1 MKIYRISQHLL
12 LSMTLLLGACGLLD
26 DSASKKPSRT
36 GLIATPVTYY
46 STSRARYLGTK
57 YKDNIDRLVER
68 IVRNSKTSSLQFANN
83 ISSVGGIGFFTHSA
97 TKTADER
104 YLEVVLAVP
113 ETFETKGAH
122 SDKVSRLFSS
132 YGPELLTILSE
143 ENDIYQD
150 KEVTGYGLNLA
161 WRNIIAEPV
170 ANRVTLERVIV
181 YFAKEK
187 TRNFLR
193 REINQNDLLADAT
206 IFAVEE
212 DGPLSLVSYRAP
224 EVHQEFRPAIR
235 EDDILAAPAAAHPPP
250 AIKTDSPDQGK
261 KDAPPLR
268 EPVAKVAPSKPPV
281 TVAQKPKS
289 LPPIVPI
296 IPETPAKPAVPTAV
310 ISVPVELPLVEAA
323 PGEVAKLAVPTPQI
337 APAAESKETT
347 PVIKPNVKSVEPA
360 RAVLDAPKPAVA
372 PKLAAPPPVE
382 VAAPAVVALVPKA
395 VPAPQIAPAA
405 ESKEA
410 ASVIKPNVKSVEP
423 ARAVLDALKPA
434 VAPKLAPPPPVE
446 VAAPAV
452 VALVPKAAPAP
463 QIAPAAESK
472 ETTPVIKPNVKS
484 VEPARAVLDA
494 PKPAVAPKLAPP
506 PPVEVAAPRE
516 VQAPPA
522 NQVKPIKSLTPE
534 RVVDTPKSPP
544 VAMYVPPPEPP
555 KVERAVTPTAP
566 AESMPAEVVR
576 APPVAVRPV
585 PPEPPLEIIL
595 PVPAQTTNAPPVVD
609 ETTRPGALAPTPVV
623 EEAPAKQIGEQLALL
638 GNKRTA
644 TALAKPPIART
655 APKPL
660 EGFIIQLAFNDKER
674 AQRWAEG
681 MEKKGFAVSLTE
693 AGAEGALRVRL
704 GNFVLRD
711 DAERQLRTIKQE
723 GLNGII
729 LNLPQAF
736 RPEARTSIP

>member
-12 LSMTLLLGACGLLD
+12 VSMTLLLGACGLLD
-26 DSASKKPSRT
+26 DSASKKSSRT

-46 STSRARYLGTK
+46 STSRARYLGSK
-57 YKDNIDRLVER
+57 YKDNVDRLVER

-132 YGPELLTILSE
+132 YGPELLTILSG

-150 KEVTGYGLNLA
+150 RELTGYGLNLA
-161 WRNIIAEPV
+161 WRNIIAEP
-170 ANRVTLERVIV
+170 AGNRVTLERAIV
-181 YFAKEK
+181 YLAKEK

-212 DGPLSLVSYRAP
+212 DGPLNLVSYRAP

-235 EDDILAAPAAAHPPP
+235 EDDIPPAPAAAKPPP
-250 AIKTDSPDQGK
+250 ALKTDSPDQGK
-261 KDAPPLR
+261 KEALPVR
-268 EPVAKVAPSKPPV
+268 EPVAKVAPPKPPV
-281 TVAQKPKS
+281 AVAQTPKTS
-289 LPPIVPI
+289 PLRAPV
-296 IPETPAKPAVPTAV
+296 IPETPAKPAAPTPV
-310 ISVPVELPLVEAA
+310 IAAPVEVPLVEAA
-323 PGEVAKLAVPTPQI
+323 PVEVAKAKLEMPAPLI
-337 APAAESKETT
+337 APAAESKEAA
-347 PVIKPNVKSVEPA
+347 PVVRPIVKSVEPA
-360 RAVLDAPKPAVA
+360 RAVLDAPKPV
-372 PKLAAPPPVE
+372 
-382 VAAPAVVALVPKA
+382 
-395 VPAPQIAPAA
+395 
-405 ESKEA
+405 
-410 ASVIKPNVKSVEP
+410 
-423 ARAVLDALKPA
+423 

-446 VAAPAV
+446 VAPPAV
-452 VALVPKAAPAP
+452 VAMVPKEVPAPPAIQVKPIESAAPAR
-463 QIAPAAESK
+463 
-472 ETTPVIKPNVKS
+472 VV
-484 VEPARAVLDA
+484 DA
-494 PKPAVAPKLAPP
+494 PKP
-506 PPVEVAAPRE
+506 PPVEL
-516 VQAPPA
+516 
-522 NQVKPIKSLTPE
+522 KPFL
-534 RVVDTPKSPP
+534 
-544 VAMYVPPPEPP
+544 PPPEPP
-555 KVERAVTPTAP
+555 KVERAATPTAI
-566 AESMPAEVVR
+566 AESMPVEIVSAL
-576 APPVAVRPV
+576 PVAVRPV
-585 PPEPPLEIIL
+585 PPQPPLETIL
-595 PVPAQTTNAPPVVD
+595 PVPAQSVATNAPPVID
-609 ETTRPGALAPTPVV
+609 EATRPATVAPTPVV
-623 EEAPAKQIGEQLALL
+623 EKAPAKQIGEQLALL
-638 GNKRTA
+638 GNKPTA
-644 TALAKPPIART
+644 AAPAKPPIARA

-693 AGAEGALRVRL
+693 AGAEGTLRVRL

>member
-12 LSMTLLLGACGLLD
+12 LTMTLLLGACGLLD

-46 STSRARYLGTK
+46 STSRARYLGGK
-57 YKDNIDRLVER
+57 YKDNVDRLVER
-68 IVRNSKTSSLQFANN
+68 IVRNPKTGSLQFANN

-132 YGPELLTILSE
+132 YGPELLTILTG

-150 KEVTGYGLNLA
+150 NELTGYGLNLA
-161 WRNIIAEPV
+161 WRNIIAEP
-170 ANRVTLERVIV
+170 AGNRVTLERAIV
-181 YFAKEK
+181 YLAKEK

-212 DGPLSLVSYRAP
+212 DGPLNLVSYRAP

-235 EDDILAAPAAAHPPP
+235 EDDISSAPPAARPSP
-250 AIKTDSPDQGK
+250 ASKTDSPDQGK
-261 KDAPPLR
+261 KEALPVR
-268 EPVAKVAPSKPPV
+268 EPVAKVAPPNPPV
-281 TVAQKPKS
+281 AVAQKPKPS
-289 LPPIVPI
+289 PPRSPVIS
-296 IPETPAKPAVPTAV
+296 ETPAKPAAPTAV
-310 ISVPVELPLVEAA
+310 IPAPVEVPLVEA
-323 PGEVAKLAVPTPQI
+323 
-337 APAAESKETT
+337 S
-347 PVIKPNVKSVEPA
+347 
-360 RAVLDAPKPAVA
+360 
-372 PKLAAPPPVE
+372 PVE
-382 VAAPAVVALVPKA
+382 VAKA
-395 VPAPQIAPAA
+395 KLDVPAPLIAPAA

-410 ASVIKPNVKSVEP
+410 TEPIVKSVEP
-423 ARAVLDALKPA
+423 ARAAVEASKPV
-434 VAPKLAPPPPVE
+434 VAPKIAS
-446 VAAPAV
+446 PAV
-452 VALVPKAAPAP
+452 VATVPKEVPPPLIAPAAGSKEAGP
-463 QIAPAAESK
+463 VDIPIVKSVEPARAAVDAPKPVVAPRIASPAVVTTVPKEVPAPLIAPAAESK
-472 ETTPVIKPNVKS
+472 EATEAVKPMVKS
-484 VEPARAVLDA
+484 VEPARTAVDA
-494 PKPAVAPKLAPP
+494 PKPVIAPKLAPP
-506 PPVEVAAPRE
+506 APVQVAPPVVVAAAPRE
-516 VQAPPA
+516 VPAPPA
-522 NQVKPIKSLTPE
+522 IQVKPIESAAPA
-534 RVVDTPKSPP
+534 RVVDAPKPPP

-555 KVERAVTPTAP
+555 KVERAATPTAI
-566 AESMPAEVVR
+566 AESMPVEIVS
-576 APPVAVRPV
+576 APPVIGEA
-585 PPEPPLEIIL
+585 
-595 PVPAQTTNAPPVVD
+595 
-609 ETTRPGALAPTPVV
+609 TRRTPVV
-623 EEAPAKQIGEQLALL
+623 EKAPAKQIGEQLALL
-638 GNKRTA
+638 GNRPTA
-644 TALAKPPIART
+644 AAPAKPPIARA

-711 DAERQLRTIKQE
+711 DAERQLQTIKQE

>member
-57 YKDNIDRLVER
+57 YKDNVDRLVER

-161 WRNIIAEPV
+161 WRNIIAEPA

-193 REINQNDLLADAT
+193 REINQNELLADAT

-212 DGPLSLVSYRAP
+212 DGPLNLVSYRAP

-250 AIKTDSPDQGK
+250 AIKTDSADQGK

-289 LPPIVPI
+289 LPQRVPI
-296 IPETPAKPAVPTAV
+296 IPETPAKSAVPTAV
-310 ISVPVELPLVEAA
+310 IAVPVELPLVEAA
-323 PGEVAKLAVPTPQI
+323 PGEVAKLAVPTLLI
-337 APAAESKETT
+337 APAAESKETA
-347 PVIKPNVKSVEPA
+347 PVV
-360 RAVLDAPKPAVA
+360 
-372 PKLAAPPPVE
+372 
-382 VAAPAVVALVPKA
+382 
-395 VPAPQIAPAA
+395 
-405 ESKEA
+405 
-410 ASVIKPNVKSVEP
+410 
-423 ARAVLDALKPA
+423 
-434 VAPKLAPPPPVE
+434 
-446 VAAPAV
+446 
-452 VALVPKAAPAP
+452 
-463 QIAPAAESK
+463 
-472 ETTPVIKPNVKS
+472 KPNVKS

-522 NQVKPIKSLTPE
+522 NQVKPIESLTPE

-544 VAMYVPPPEPP
+544 VAIYVPPPEPP
-555 KVERAVTPTAP
+555 KVERAVTPTAT

-585 PPEPPLEIIL
+585 PPQPPLEIIL
-595 PVPAQTTNAPPVVD
+595 PGPAQTTNAPPVVD
-609 ETTRPGALAPTPVV
+609 ETTRPGALAPTPVA

-638 GNKRTA
+638 GNKPTA
-644 TALAKPPIART
+644 TALARPPIART

>member
-143 ENDIYQD
+143 ENEIYQD

-323 PGEVAKLAVPTPQI
+323 PGEVAKLAVPTP
-337 APAAESKETT
+337 
-347 PVIKPNVKSVEPA
+347 
-360 RAVLDAPKPAVA
+360 L
-372 PKLAAPPPVE
+372 
-382 VAAPAVVALVPKA
+382 
-395 VPAPQIAPAA
+395 
-405 ESKEA
+405 
-410 ASVIKPNVKSVEP
+410 
-423 ARAVLDALKPA
+423 
-434 VAPKLAPPPPVE
+434 
-446 VAAPAV
+446 
-452 VALVPKAAPAP
+452 
-463 QIAPAAESK
+463 IAPAAESK